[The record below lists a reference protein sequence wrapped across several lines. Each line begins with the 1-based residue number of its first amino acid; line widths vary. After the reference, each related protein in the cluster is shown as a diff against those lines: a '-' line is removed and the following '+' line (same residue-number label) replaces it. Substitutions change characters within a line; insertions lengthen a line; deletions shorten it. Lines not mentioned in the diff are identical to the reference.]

1 MDSQNKNLKINIKNN
16 NIINIEIDSNKT
28 IQSLK
33 KEINDT
39 NGYSIKKQKLFLNE
53 IELEDNKKI
62 KDYKISTLDILLCLI
77 FN

>member
-33 KEINDT
+33 KEINGT
-39 NGYSIKKQKLFLNE
+39 NGFSIKKQKLFLNE

-62 KDYKISTLDILLCLI
+62 KDYKISNLDILLCLI

>member
-16 NIINIEIDSNKT
+16 NILNIEIDSNKT

-33 KEINDT
+33 KEINGT